1 MNNIIN
7 FQIENIGPINKINID
22 VGKINIIGGHN
33 ATGKSTASK
42 LLYCF
47 LKANSNKRQDFA
59 YDALLRSINSIL
71 NRLNNDLIYSR
82 KTKDMDIL
90 ELLDEYEDSKAK
102 YYESHAEKT
111 NKFIDNDIQY
121 IDDSIRD
128 IQENNNSLYLSI
140 LENLLQI
147 ELSTKNF
154 NGLISIKDASSS
166 NLFDFSAN
174 FIDFDL
180 EDDDAYNSKGSLDIY
195 DVFYIDS
202 FSIFDLDRIPP
213 RFRIRN
219 RSYYDHVDYLNLIL
233 KDSEDES
240 KDMFDRNKNRDIRP
254 VEKKV
259 RDIINGKI
267 EFNNGKFIYYPND
280 SAPCDMQST
289 ASGIKQIGIIQLLLS
304 NRKLK
309 EDSFLIIDE
318 PEVNLHPEWQFK
330 LAEILTMLVKELN
343 ISIYLNTHSP
353 MFIEAMEVFTEHYG
367 LKDDTYYYL
376 TKKTN
381 ADDFKDEEGNFKYIP
396 PDELYELY
404 DNLAKPYIYMERYR
418 IRTKHLNDK

>member
-1 MNNIIN
+1 MN
-7 FQIENIGPINKINID
+7 FQIENIGPINKLNID
-22 VGKINIIGGHN
+22 IGKINIIGGHN

-42 LLYCF
+42 MLYCF
-47 LKANSNKRQDFA
+47 LKANSNNRQDFA
-59 YDALLRSINSIL
+59 YDTLVNSINSIL
-71 NRLNNDLIYSR
+71 NRLNNDLRYSR

-90 ELLDEYEDSKAK
+90 ELLSEYEDSKSK
-102 YYESHAEKT
+102 YYDSHRDNT
-111 NKFIDNDIQY
+111 NKFIDNEIKY
-121 IDDSIRD
+121 IDDSIHD

-154 NGLISIKDASSS
+154 NGLISIKDASTADSF
-166 NLFDFSAN
+166 NYSAN

-180 EDDDAYNSKGSLDIY
+180 DDDDAYNSKGFLDVY

-202 FSIFDLDRIPP
+202 FSIFDLDRIPS

-219 RSYYDHVDYLNLIL
+219 RNYYDHVDYLNLIL

-240 KDMFDRNKNRDIRP
+240 KDLFDRKKNRDIRL

-259 RDIINGKI
+259 KDIIDGKI
-267 EFNNGKFIYYPND
+267 EFNNGKFIFYPND
-280 SAPCDMQST
+280 SGPCDMQST
-289 ASGIKQIGIIQLLLS
+289 ASGIKQIGVIQLLLS

-330 LAEILTMLVKELN
+330 LAEILTLLVKELN
-343 ISIYLNTHSP
+343 ISIYINTHSP
-353 MFIEAMEVFTEHYG
+353 MFIEAMEVFTEHYD
-367 LKDDTYYYL
+367 LKDETYYYL
-376 TKKTN
+376 TKKTDV
-381 ADDFKDEEGNFKYIP
+381 DDEGNFKYI
-396 PDELYELY
+396 DSNELYELY

-418 IRTKHLNDK
+418 IKTKHQNRKL